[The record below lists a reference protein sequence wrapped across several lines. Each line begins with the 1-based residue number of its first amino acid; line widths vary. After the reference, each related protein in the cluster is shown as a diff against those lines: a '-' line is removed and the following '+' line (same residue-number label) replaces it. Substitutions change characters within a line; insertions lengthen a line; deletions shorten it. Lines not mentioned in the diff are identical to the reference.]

1 LLSVDATFEFK
12 LGITTDSAEKATTQM
27 IASLNSKVA
36 STESKFNKLQD
47 DVKRVCL
54 SDDEHSKSTLTEIR
68 QELAELKNKVLED
81 KEAFSAIING
91 FSEALSHKII
101 HVENLRRKEADEML
115 RNQSK
120 SDFEKA
126 NDTLELERNKLEDCH
141 REIEIYRQ
149 QLEHS
154 TREVDRM
161 KSDAIEEKETFENR
175 LKKEVEQK
183 CTEKEEAVKKLM
195 LEHELELESVRQEL
209 ETSEKVLGYQ
219 QQIASFKSRLHENE
233 KYVDDLRK
241 KTRILEMTQEEK
253 FQTEKEKIVQIL
265 EAGFAQREK
274 LAIQQAEEGLEV
286 KHVKEVEDSLKEQQT
301 KSLGELLVFLV
312 VHNLLLKFEQF
323 FLSQFG
329 IFLPESSLKY
339 AFSFLDHPH
348 IFHFHAN
355 DF

>member
-1 LLSVDATFEFK
+1 VF
-12 LGITTDSAEKATTQM
+12 
-27 IASLNSKVA
+27 
-36 STESKFNKLQD
+36 
-47 DVKRVCL
+47 
-54 SDDEHSKSTLTEIR
+54 
-68 QELAELKNKVLED
+68 
-81 KEAFSAIING
+81 
-91 FSEALSHKII
+91 
-101 HVENLRRKEADEML
+101 
-115 RNQSK
+115 
-120 SDFEKA
+120 
-126 NDTLELERNKLEDCH
+126 ERNKLEDCH